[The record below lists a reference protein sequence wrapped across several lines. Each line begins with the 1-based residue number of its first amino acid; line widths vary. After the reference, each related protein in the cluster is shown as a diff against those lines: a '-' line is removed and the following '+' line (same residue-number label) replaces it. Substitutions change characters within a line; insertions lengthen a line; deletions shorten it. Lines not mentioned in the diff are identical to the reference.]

1 MTSVARYRAWSF
13 LHPDFD
19 LTSEA
24 PGLGFAASGGIRMVS
39 EDLSVRQA
47 ILLLLTTI
55 PGERIM
61 RPDYGCSLD
70 KLAFMPN
77 DATTHGLAIHFVR
90 QALERWE
97 RRIDILHLDAN
108 SNPDDPARIDIFL
121 DYRVR
126 QSLSQDQLLFG
137 FQLMAG

>member
-1 MTSVARYRAWSF
+1 MASTARFRAWSF
-13 LHPDFD
+13 AHPDF
-19 LTSEA
+19 LHPNA
-24 PGLGFAASGGIRMVS
+24 PTGLEISAGGGIRMVS

-47 ILLLLTTI
+47 ILMLLTTV
-55 PGERIM
+55 PGERVM

-97 RRIDILHLDAN
+97 RRIEILKLDAG
-108 SNPDDPARIDIFL
+108 SNPDDPTRIDIFL

-126 QSLSQDQLLFG
+126 RTLGRDQLLFG
-137 FQLMAG
+137 YPLVAG

>member
-1 MTSVARYRAWSF
+1 MSSLARYRAWSF
-13 LHPDFD
+13 AHPDFQPAD
-19 LTSEA
+19 QPA
-24 PGLGFAASGGIRMVS
+24 GLEIAAGGGIRMVS

-97 RRIDILHLDAN
+97 RRIEILKLDAG
-108 SNPDDPARIDIFL
+108 SNPDDPTRIDIVL

-126 QSLSQDQLLFG
+126 RTLGRDRLLFG
-137 FQLMAG
+137 YPLVAG

>member
-1 MTSVARYRAWSF
+1 MPSTARFRAWSF
-13 LHPDFD
+13 AHPDFLHPD
-19 LTSEA
+19 A
-24 PGLGFAASGGIRMVS
+24 PAGLEISAGGGIRMVS

-47 ILLLLTTI
+47 ILILLTTV
-55 PGERIM
+55 PGERVM

-97 RRIDILHLDAN
+97 RRIEILKLDAG
-108 SNPDDPARIDIFL
+108 SNPDDPTRIDIVL

-126 QSLSQDQLLFG
+126 RTLGRDQLLFG
-137 FQLMAG
+137 YPLVAG

>member
-1 MTSVARYRAWSF
+1 M
-13 LHPDFD
+13 HPN
-19 LTSEA
+19 A
-24 PGLGFAASGGIRMVS
+24 PTGLEISAGGGIRMVS

-47 ILLLLTTI
+47 ILMLLTTV
-55 PGERIM
+55 PGERVM
-61 RPDYGCSLD
+61 RPEYGCSLD

-97 RRIDILHLDAN
+97 RRIEILKLDAG
-108 SNPDDPARIDIFL
+108 SNPDDPTRIDIFL

-126 QSLSQDQLLFG
+126 RTLGRDQLLFG
-137 FQLMAG
+137 YPLVAG